1 MSRIQKILVPVD
13 FSDHSERAL
22 DMAVFLARSLGATL
36 DLLHCCQFTASMI
49 PPYGVVIPEAF
60 DRSVREAAAIQLG
73 QWREKAAAEGV
84 EVRAGLCS
92 AYPSVGI
99 VDAAEEMGAD
109 LIVMGTR
116 GLAGIKHVL
125 LGSVA
130 ERVLRQAPCPV
141 VTVKASDIV

>member
-1 MSRIQKILVPVD
+1 MNRIQNILVPVD
-13 FSDHSERAL
+13 FSDHSGRAL
-22 DMAVFLARSLGATL
+22 DMAVSLAKSLGATL
-36 DLLHCCQFTASMI
+36 ELLHCYQLTANMI
-49 PPYGVVIPEAF
+49 PSYGVVIPEAF

-73 QWREKAAAEGV
+73 QWREKAAADGV
-84 EVRAGLCS
+84 EVKARLCS
-92 AYPSVGI
+92 TYPSLGI
-99 VDAAEEMGAD
+99 VEAAEELGAD

-116 GLAGIKHVL
+116 GLAGIKHML